1 MSITAPSI
9 IRIARL
15 SHEGLDVAAALR
27 DGGVTDIYAIPAK
40 AVPLYGMV
48 TLGRIERL
56 MAKSAIVDMGSA
68 GQAWLAPTPGDMA
81 AGDTLK
87 LRMVAEAAPG
97 KLPRVLRADDAQETR
112 PALTV
117 LERALDDHPGAIIL
131 ESPSEEDETTI
142 ENALR
147 EISTPYAPLPEGGSL
162 MIEPTSALVAV
173 DVNAGSMRGLNAVN
187 AAAVKALAR
196 HMRWRQLCGLI
207 IMDCAGSITNAA
219 NRASL
224 LDLLKS
230 SFADDPAGVHV
241 HGLSKLGLAEI
252 TRTRRGWSWHE
263 ARHL

>member
-15 SHEGLDVAAALR
+15 SHEGMDVAAALR

-56 MAKSAIVDMGSA
+56 MAKSAIVDIGSA

-87 LRMVAEAAPG
+87 LRVVAEAAPG
-97 KLPRVLRADDAQETR
+97 KLPRILRAEDDAQETR

-117 LERALDDHPGAIIL
+117 LERALEDHPGAIIL
-131 ESPSEEDETTI
+131 ESPSEEDETAI

-147 EISTPYAPLPEGGSL
+147 EISTP
-162 MIEPTSALVAV
+162 
-173 DVNAGSMRGLNAVN
+173 MRPCPK
-187 AAAVKALAR
+187 AAA
-196 HMRWRQLCGLI
+196 
-207 IMDCAGSITNAA
+207 
-219 NRASL
+219 
-224 LDLLKS
+224 
-230 SFADDPAGVHV
+230 
-241 HGLSKLGLAEI
+241 
-252 TRTRRGWSWHE
+252 
-263 ARHL
+263 